1 MDLIK
6 KTIKEVANEYKN
18 NNEVD
23 ATLLWDTMKM
33 KIRSSSLFYAKNKKE
48 RYDEIPGKSFRKHI
62 TSLEK
67 RLDEDNLSETEKN
80 QTLDELAAKT
90 LQREEISIHKTKG
103 SIIRSKARWYNEGE
117 KYEIFPKS

>member
-33 KIRSSSLFYAKNKKE
+33 KIRSSSLFYAKKK
-48 RYDEIPGKSFRKHI
+48 RNAKMKSQESR
-62 TSLEK
+62 LE
-67 RLDEDNLSETEKN
+67 N
-80 QTLDELAAKT
+80 TLHPLKKD
-90 LQREEISIHKTKG
+90 
-103 SIIRSKARWYNEGE
+103 
-117 KYEIFPKS
+117 